1 MKVLDEVQ
9 NVHVFAKT
17 SLSQHM
23 FQKCF
28 VQFSMFLLTSCC
40 SLPVFLA
47 LAGTAIAG
55 TEDDIEEDALNK
67 QLEKRLDD
75 WLEHIKQVFVRPV
88 VLFPVTLDEDKVI
101 IHQVWVK

>member
-1 MKVLDEVQ
+1 
-9 NVHVFAKT
+9 
-17 SLSQHM
+17 
-23 FQKCF
+23 
-28 VQFSMFLLTSCC
+28 MFLLTSCC

-47 LAGTAIAG
+47 LAG

-101 IHQVWVK
+101 IHQVWVKLKI

>member
-1 MKVLDEVQ
+1 
-9 NVHVFAKT
+9 
-17 SLSQHM
+17 
-23 FQKCF
+23 
-28 VQFSMFLLTSCC
+28 MFLLTSCC

-101 IHQVWVK
+101 DYPSGLGQVKNLNVSLRGNGFDERMMK